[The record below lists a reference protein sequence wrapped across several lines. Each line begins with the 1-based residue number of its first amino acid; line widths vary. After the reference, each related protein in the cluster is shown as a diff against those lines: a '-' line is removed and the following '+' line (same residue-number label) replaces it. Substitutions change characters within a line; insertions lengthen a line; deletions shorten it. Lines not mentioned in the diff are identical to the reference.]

1 MRENVSDERTLSM
14 PLTMLGRP
22 EWACVTPRGDLR
34 FKQQGGASPYM
45 HGGLSLQELVVPL
58 IAYRN
63 RKAGQKGY
71 RAITKANIVLLG
83 ENRTISN
90 GIFTLVFYQQEACGG
105 KVQPRTVNARF
116 VDRRGQPVSDS
127 HRIIGDSAAA
137 ENNDRT
143 TRVTFRLLGSNYDK
157 NERYDLVLTDEDDRT
172 ELARVPFTI
181 DIVFGMDFD
190 F

>member
-1 MRENVSDERTLSM
+1 MPAGDVLCYKRRYAVVRENVSDERTLSM

-71 RAITKANIVLLG
+71 RAITKADIVLLG

-116 VDRRGQPVSDS
+116 VDRRGQP
-127 HRIIGDSAAA
+127 SATATA
-137 ENNDRT
+137 SSATAPRRRT
-143 TRVTFRLLGSNYDK
+143 TTAQRASPSACWAAITIKTNVTTSC
-157 NERYDLVLTDEDDRT
+157 
-172 ELARVPFTI
+172 
-181 DIVFGMDFD
+181 
-190 F
+190 